1 MIQKLIQKALPEIF
15 KTAIKKLNIGL
26 YNNDVIGF
34 TIVAKTSNDN
44 FTECVLTKIKKDL
57 TKEVVKFNM
66 NEVDFDNLLK

>member
-26 YNNDVIGF
+26 FENNVIGF

-57 TKEVVKFNM
+57 SKEIIKFDM
-66 NEVDFDNLLK
+66 NKVDFDELLK

>member
-26 YNNDVIGF
+26 YKNDVIGF
-34 TIVAKTSNDN
+34 TIVAKTSSDN